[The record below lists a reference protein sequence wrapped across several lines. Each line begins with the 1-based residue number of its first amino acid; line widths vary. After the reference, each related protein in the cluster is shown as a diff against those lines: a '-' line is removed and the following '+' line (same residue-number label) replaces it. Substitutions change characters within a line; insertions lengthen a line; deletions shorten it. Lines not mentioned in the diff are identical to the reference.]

1 MATVEELRGQLEDE
15 KARLRSL
22 TWVNWGGGDVN
33 RGMIDYSNQLTLVS
47 RLQDELHRALKE
59 EEIK

>member
-1 MATVEELRGQLEDE
+1 MATVEELRGLLEDE

-22 TWVNWGGGDVN
+22 TWVNWGAGDVN

>member
-1 MATVEELRGQLEDE
+1 MATVEELRGQLEHD

-22 TWVNWGGGDVN
+22 TWVNWGAGDVN
-33 RGMIDYSNQLTLVS
+33 SGMTDYSNQLTLVS